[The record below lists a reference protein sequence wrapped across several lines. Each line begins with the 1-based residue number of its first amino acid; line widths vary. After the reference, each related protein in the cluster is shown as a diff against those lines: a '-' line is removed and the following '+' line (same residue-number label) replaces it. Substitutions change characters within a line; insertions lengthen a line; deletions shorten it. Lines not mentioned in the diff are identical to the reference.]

1 MWPTSFGL
9 FAYLDFGPYP
19 LFFFL
24 SLSWVLSFYEVWHD
38 FTIKC
43 FETTFISIYDM
54 FTLQAFAN
62 ICGFGKIVFEH
73 NKTRRKIEIVMR
85 FCFKASGMLP
95 YT

>member
-1 MWPTSFGL
+1 
-9 FAYLDFGPYP
+9 
-19 LFFFL
+19 
-24 SLSWVLSFYEVWHD
+24 
-38 FTIKC
+38 
-43 FETTFISIYDM
+43 M